1 MSGAVRASQP
11 ASSIARVNRRYEGW
25 DVTMLPPAR
34 SPCRSRQPAYIIR
47 TCPAP
52 VATSTCSSR
61 TPSFSASS
69 AISRSFGPAAFV
81 A

>member
-1 MSGAVRASQP
+1 M
-11 ASSIARVNRRYEGW
+11 
-25 DVTMLPPAR
+25 TMLPPAR

-81 A
+81 AYR